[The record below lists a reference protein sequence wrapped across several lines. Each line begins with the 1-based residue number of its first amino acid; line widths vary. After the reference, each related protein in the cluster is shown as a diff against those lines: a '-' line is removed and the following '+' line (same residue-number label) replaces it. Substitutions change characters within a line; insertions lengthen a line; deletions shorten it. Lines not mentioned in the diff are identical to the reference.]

1 MTEKFSKVG
10 TLIFVVGP
18 SGSGK
23 DTLINGAKDLVRK
36 EKFTFIT
43 REITRSADA
52 GGEDHIEITKRD
64 FDKKVKA
71 GEYALHWQANGHC
84 YGINKELNRLL
95 SAGKNIVVNGSRA
108 AVSTAREVY
117 PQLQIVQINVP
128 VEILRNRLKERK
140 RETEQEIKS
149 RLSRATEWRLEE
161 EGLHHFTNDQPIEV
175 SIKSFVSL
183 LNRIN

>member
-1 MTEKFSKVG
+1 M
-10 TLIFVVGP
+10 
-18 SGSGK
+18 
-23 DTLINGAKDLVRK
+23 
-36 EKFTFIT
+36 
-43 REITRSADA
+43 
-52 GGEDHIEITKRD
+52 
-64 FDKKVKA
+64 
-71 GEYALHWQANGHC
+71 
-84 YGINKELNRLL
+84 L

-128 VEILRNRLKERK
+128 VEILRNRLKKRK
-140 RETEQEIKS
+140 RETEQEIES

-183 LNRIN
+183 LNRIS

>member
-1 MTEKFSKVG
+1 MTEKFPKVG

-71 GEYALHWQANGHC
+71 GNMHYIGKQM
-84 YGINKELNRLL
+84 GIVTVL
-95 SAGKNIVVNGSRA
+95 
-108 AVSTAREVY
+108 
-117 PQLQIVQINVP
+117 
-128 VEILRNRLKERK
+128 
-140 RETEQEIKS
+140 IKS
-149 RLSRATEWRLEE
+149 
-161 EGLHHFTNDQPIEV
+161 
-175 SIKSFVSL
+175 
-183 LNRIN
+183 